1 MYDSAA
7 NLKTSAPSDTR
18 KASIFLQHSKFEV
31 PLLLHTLACHSYTTL
46 RSLYFPPHI
55 FCDHI
60 EVNNSQF
67 LESNKHAK
75 QFPPLLKRSVTGFGF
90 DQSCKPVCVC
100 VCVSVCVCVCVCVCE
115 RERERERE
123 IPHFLML
130 VKPCRNICGYLSI
143 AVSLYCIS
151 LHL

>member
-1 MYDSAA
+1 MNY
-7 NLKTSAPSDTR
+7 LITITGMGTSAHKDSHMPT
-18 KASIFLQHSKFEV
+18 QWN
-31 PLLLHTLACHSYTTL
+31 TLC
-46 RSLYFPPHI
+46 
-55 FCDHI
+55 
-60 EVNNSQF
+60 
-67 LESNKHAK
+67 K
-75 QFPPLLKRSVTGFGF
+75 QLDL
-90 DQSCKPVCVC
+90 
-100 VCVSVCVCVCVCVCE
+100 SVCVCVCVCVCE